1 MLGKLL
7 KYDLR
12 SVVKSWCIAML
23 TMLVTSFGTGIV
35 LRLIGEINIKP
46 YSDVL
51 WFVENALRLAAGLG
65 IVVMG
70 LCFFSVFVMI
80 FVRYFKHLFTD
91 EGYLTFTLP
100 VSRGNIFLSKTL
112 SAILWMVLSH
122 IVLGLCF
129 LIMGVIVL
137 PVIVR
142 AIVLPIFGE
151 IAGAFDFANY
161 AIEFI
166 FGNVDYFIIM
176 NTVLGVSILLANSV
190 LFIAAGYFCITLGA
204 TVVKKGKLLVSI
216 GAFYLLNMIYS
227 SAVRFLGVVS
237 VLALLSGLGS
247 VLRTETLTSV
257 WWTLV
262 MLIVLV
268 AIITLCALF
277 YCLTLN
283 IIERKLNLS

>member
-12 SVVKSWCIAML
+12 SLCKGWGIAML

-80 FVRYFKHLFTD
+80 FVRYFKHMFTD

-112 SAILWMVLSH
+112 SAILWTVLTH

-129 LIMGVIVL
+129 FAMSAIVL
-137 PVIVR
+137 PVYDE
-142 AIVLPIFGE
+142 LPSILQFVIYVFKLIFK
-151 IAGAFDFANY
+151 N
-161 AIEFI
+161 
-166 FGNVDYFIIM
+166 GNLFLILH
-176 NTVLGVSILLANSV
+176 TVLAVLIILANSV
-190 LFIAAGYFCITLGA
+190 LFVAAGYFCITLGA
-204 TVVKKGKLLVSI
+204 TVVKRGKLLVSI

>member
-80 FVRYFKHLFTD
+80 FVRYFKHMFTD

-112 SAILWMVLSH
+112 SAILWTVLTH

-129 LIMGVIVL
+129 FAMSAIVL
-137 PVIVR
+137 PVYDE
-142 AIVLPIFGE
+142 LPSILQFVIYVFKLIFK
-151 IAGAFDFANY
+151 N
-161 AIEFI
+161 
-166 FGNVDYFIIM
+166 GNLFLILH
-176 NTVLGVSILLANSV
+176 TVLAVLIILANSV
-190 LFIAAGYFCITLGA
+190 LFVAAGYFCITLGA
-204 TVVKKGKLLVSI
+204 TVVKRGKLLVSI